1 MKPSSGTYRALNRAL
16 GKAVHRYEMI
26 ADGDRIAVGV
36 SGGKDSLALLWALQ
50 ERQSR
55 VPIAYEL
62 FPIHIDPGF
71 EGGFSDA
78 LQEFC
83 GDMGFSLRVEHTDCG
98 LRAHSDENRENPCFL
113 CSRLRRKR
121 LFEVSDQ
128 LGCRKLAL
136 GHHKDDI
143 IETLFI
149 NMFYAGA
156 ISTMRPSQRFF
167 DGRFSV
173 IRPLAFVDEDVIRRF
188 AREKEFPEYV
198 NPCPSAHHSRRSGV
212 KEMLNRLYRENRKVK
227 GNIFRSMSR
236 PMTGCLLD

>member
-1 MKPSSGTYRALNRAL
+1 LNRAL

-50 ERQSR
+50 ERRSR

-71 EGGFSDA
+71 EGGFSNE

-83 GDMGFSLRVEHTDCG
+83 GRMGFSLRVERTDYG
-98 LRAHSDENRENPCFL
+98 LRAHSDENLENPCFL

-143 IETLFI
+143 IETLFL
-149 NMFYAGA
+149 NMCYAGK
-156 ISTMRPSQRFF
+156 ISTMRPSQSFF

-188 AREKEFPEYV
+188 AREKEFPEYL
-198 NPCPSAHHSRRSGV
+198 NPCPSAQNSRRRGI

-227 GNIFRSMSR
+227 GNIFHSMSR
-236 PMTGCLLD
+236 ARTGRLLD